1 LKKIF
6 FKYIPAHFGRIFNFR
21 VFVFLMIFTGD
32 LFAGSEISGVVRDT
46 AGKPV
51 SDVNIRLFPTVS
63 GTVSDENGYFYFSR
77 VPDGSYSLIFDHIS
91 YITKEIEVNSKAQ
104 DEIKLTVSL
113 EASITVLAPVSA
125 EVISDLRSVLTI
137 SSRSIEQTNSKNAE
151 EILKSVAD
159 INIENTD
166 GSRSRVSIRGTD
178 SKHTSVYLD
187 GVLLNS
193 SMDGTFDLK
202 SIPAEIIDTV
212 EIYKTGDLT
221 QTGSS
226 IGGIIR
232 IKTKKSGILR
242 ELKISFSENL
252 YQSDR
257 DEFNYGRLNN
267 HSCGISMKYPFG
279 ENSGLFISYT
289 GSRNENEWSYIN
301 AAKADEYRYIN
312 HPNIPRIQTNAY
324 SYSDNVFAS
333 FSSEGKRNDF
343 ELGLNF
349 ARYESGLPGW
359 YDQPYYSAYSEKRNF
374 TANGRAGF
382 YKKEKLSFDIESS
395 YSFRNDQVNIS
406 EIDELFYVDSDDD
419 FQNLKLKAAVKYS
432 LDPFIFRTGAEYN
445 NESVKSVSLDLIE
458 RTREIKSVYSKLEY
472 GKNILSDKLDYRLS
486 GAVRKDFI
494 SGTDFDRWLFSA
506 DNSAEY
512 IWKIFTIIPAYSYSQ
527 SYNLPSFSALF
538 WADNLFSSGNPDLKP
553 EFSVQHELSLSGSA
567 DFNYIK
573 FKAGYTYYDKK
584 LEDLIV
590 WIKRTNGKY
599 TPENFKEGRITGH
612 EISAGADILDG
623 KLMLDA
629 SYSRM
634 NARQFTDNPVTDGKY
649 VIYKPVETFSA
660 SLSCEHNDY
669 KASFR
674 AKYNG
679 RMYLNESNSI
689 DIYPFRL
696 YGASVSKN
704 FRIEKIQINIFA
716 DCENLSD
723 EQYQVIYG
731 YPMPGR
737 KIGSGIEIK
746 F

>member
-1 LKKIF
+1 LKSIC
-6 FKYIPAHFGRIFNFR
+6 FKYIPAHLGRIFNFGI
-21 VFVFLMIFTGD
+21 FVFITLFTAE
-32 LFAGSEISGVVRDT
+32 LIAGSEMSGIVTDA

-51 SDVNIRLFPTVS
+51 PDVNIKLYPTS
-63 GTVSDENGYFYFSR
+63 YGTVSDENGKFYLPR
-77 VPDGSYSLIFDHIS
+77 VSDGYYILIFEHIS
-91 YITKEIEVNSKAQ
+91 FIKKEVGVLSGTEDVIRLK
-104 DEIKLTVSL
+104 VSL
-113 EASITVLAPVSA
+113 ESSITELEPLSA
-125 EVISDLRSVLTI
+125 EVISGLSSVLSLTT
-137 SSRSIEQTNSKNAE
+137 RKIEQLNSKNAE

-187 GVLLNS
+187 GTLLNS
-193 SMDGTFDLK
+193 SMDGSFDLK
-202 SIPAEIIDTV
+202 AIPAEIVDTV
-212 EIYKTGDLT
+212 EIFKAGDLT

-232 IKTKKSGILR
+232 IKTKKSGMLR
-242 ELKISFSENL
+242 ELKISFSENMYL
-252 YQSDR
+252 SDR
-257 DEFNYGRLNN
+257 DEFDGSRLNN
-267 HSCGISMKYPFG
+267 HNYGISMKYPLG
-279 ENSGLFISYT
+279 ENSGLFVSYS

-312 HPNIPRIQTNAY
+312 NPNIPRVQTNSY
-324 SYSDNVFAS
+324 SYSDNIFAS
-333 FSSEGKRNDF
+333 FSYDGHRSAYN
-343 ELGLNF
+343 LGLNYSG
-349 ARYESGLPGW
+349 YETGLPGW

-374 TANGRAGF
+374 TASGTAGF
-382 YKKEKLSFDIESS
+382 YKKEKLSFDLESS

-419 FQNLKLKAAVKYS
+419 FQNLKLKAAVKY
-432 LDPFIFRTGAEYN
+432 LFEPFIFRTGAEYN
-445 NESVKSVSLDLIE
+445 SESVESASLDLDN
-458 RTREIKSVYSKLEY
+458 RSREINSFYSKLEFAR
-472 GKNILSDKLDYRLS
+472 KLFTEKLDYHVS
-486 GAVRKDFI
+486 GAVRKDLI
-494 SGTDFDRWLFSA
+494 SGTYFDKWLFSA
-506 DNSAEY
+506 DNSVEFSGDV
-512 IWKIFTIIPAYSYSQ
+512 FTLIPNYSYSQ

-567 DFNYIK
+567 VLNYVK
-573 FKAGYTYYDKK
+573 FKAGYSYYDKK
-584 LEDLIV
+584 LEDLVV

-660 SLSCEHNDY
+660 SISCDHNDY

-696 YGASVSKN
+696 YGASVSRN
-704 FRIEKIQINIFA
+704 LRMEKIQINLFA
-716 DCENLSD
+716 NCDNILD

-737 KIGSGIEIK
+737 KIESGIEIK

>member
-1 LKKIF
+1 MTL
-6 FKYIPAHFGRIFNFR
+6 
-21 VFVFLMIFTGD
+21 TGS
-32 LFAGSEISGVVRDT
+32 LIAGSEMSGIVTDV

-51 SDVNIRLFPTVS
+51 PDVNIKLYPTS
-63 GTVSDENGYFYFSR
+63 FGTVSDENGKFFLPR
-77 VPDGSYSLIFDHIS
+77 VSDGNYILIFEHIS
-91 YITKEIEVNSKAQ
+91 FIKKEVAVLSGTEDAVRLK
-104 DEIKLTVSL
+104 VSL
-113 EASITVLAPVSA
+113 ESGITELEPLSA
-125 EVISDLRSVLTI
+125 EVISGLSSVLTL
-137 SSRSIEQTNSKNAE
+137 SPRKIEQLNSKNAE

-187 GVLLNS
+187 GTLLNS
-193 SMDGTFDLK
+193 SMDGSFDLK
-202 SIPAEIIDTV
+202 AIPAEIIDTV

-232 IKTKKSGILR
+232 IKTKKSGMLR

-252 YQSDR
+252 YLSDR
-257 DEFNYGRLNN
+257 DEFDGSRLNN
-267 HSCGISMKYPFG
+267 HNYGISMNYPLG
-279 ENSGLFISYT
+279 ENSGLFVSYS

-301 AAKADEYRYIN
+301 AAKADEYRYIDN
-312 HPNIPRIQTNAY
+312 PNIPRVQTNAF
-324 SYSDNVFAS
+324 SYSDNIFAS
-333 FSSEGKRNDF
+333 FNFDGQRSAYN
-343 ELGLNF
+343 LGLNYSG
-349 ARYESGLPGW
+349 YETGLPGW

-374 TANGRAGF
+374 TASGTAGF
-382 YKKEKLSFDIESS
+382 YKKEKLSFDLESS

-406 EIDELFYVDSDDD
+406 EIDELFYVNSDDD
-419 FQNLKLKAAVKYS
+419 FQNMKLKAAVKY
-432 LDPFIFRTGAEYN
+432 LFEPFIFRTGGEYSK
-445 NESVKSVSLDLIE
+445 ESVESASLDKNE
-458 RTREIKSVYSKLEY
+458 RSREIKSVYSKLEY
-472 GKNILSDKLDYRLS
+472 GKNILSDKLDYRMS
-486 GAVRKDFI
+486 GTVRKDFI
-494 SGTDFDRWLFSA
+494 SAADFDKLLFSF

-512 IWKIFTIIPAYSYSQ
+512 STSVFIFMPKYSYSQ

-538 WADNLFSSGNPDLKP
+538 WADNLFSSGNADLKP

-567 DFNYIK
+567 VFNYLK
-573 FKAGYTYYDKK
+573 FKAGYSYYDKK

-599 TPENFKEGRITGH
+599 TPENFKEGRVTGH
-612 EISAGADILDG
+612 ELFAGADILDG

-660 SLSCEHNDY
+660 SISCDHNDY

-689 DIYPFRL
+689 DIYPFWL

-716 DCENLSD
+716 DCDNILD

-737 KIGSGIEIK
+737 KIESGIEIK

>member
-1 LKKIF
+1 MV
-6 FKYIPAHFGRIFNFR
+6 FN
-21 VFVFLMIFTGD
+21 VD
-32 LFAGSEISGVVRDT
+32 LFAGSEISGVVRDSS
-46 AGKPV
+46 GKPV

-91 YITKEIEVNSKAQ
+91 YITKEIKVNSKAQ

-125 EVISDLRSVLTI
+125 EVISDLSSVLTI

-151 EILKSVAD
+151 EILKIVAD

-193 SMDGTFDLK
+193 SMDGSFDLK
-202 SIPAEIIDTV
+202 SIPADIIDAV
-212 EIYKTGDLT
+212 EIYKAGDLT
-221 QTGSS
+221 MTGSS

-232 IKTKKSGILR
+232 IKTKKSGIKK
-242 ELKISFSENL
+242 EFKISYSDDL

-257 DEFNYGRLNN
+257 DKFTFDRLNN
-267 HSCGISMKYPFG
+267 HRCGISMKYPLG
-279 ENSGLFISYT
+279 DNSGLFISYS

-312 HPNIPRIQTNAY
+312 HPNIPRFQTNAY

-333 FSSEGKRNDF
+333 FNFSGNNSDYN
-343 ELGLNF
+343 LGLNYSEF
-349 ARYESGLPGW
+349 ETGLPGW

-374 TANGRAGF
+374 IANGTAGF
-382 YKKEKLSFDIESS
+382 YKKEKLSLDIESS

-406 EIDELFYVDSDDD
+406 EIDELFYVDSNDD
-419 FQNLKLKAAVKYS
+419 FQNMKLKAAVKYT
-432 LDPFIFRTGAEYN
+432 LEPFIFRTGAEYTT
-445 NESVKSVSLDLIE
+445 ESVKSVSLDLIE
-458 RTREIKSVYSKLEY
+458 RTREIKSVYSKMEY

-494 SGTDFDRWLFSA
+494 SASDFDRFLFSF

-512 IWKIFTIIPAYSYSQ
+512 SKNIFTLMPKYSYSQ

-553 EFSVQHELSLSGSA
+553 EYSVQHEFSLSGSA
-567 DFNYIK
+567 VLTEFK
-573 FKAGYTYYDKK
+573 FRGGYTYYDKK

-599 TPENFKEGRITGH
+599 TPENFKEGRIRGH
-612 EISAGADILDG
+612 EISAGADIFSGKMKLDF
-623 KLMLDA
+623 

-634 NARQFTDNPVTDGKY
+634 NAKQFTDNPVTDDKY

-660 SLSCEHNDY
+660 GISCDHNDY

-679 RMYLNESNSI
+679 RMYLNETNSI
-689 DIYPFRL
+689 DIYPFWL
-696 YGASVSKN
+696 YDASVSKT
-704 FRIEKIQINIFA
+704 FRIGKVELNIFA
-716 DCENLSD
+716 DCDNIFD

>member
-1 LKKIF
+1 MTL
-6 FKYIPAHFGRIFNFR
+6 
-21 VFVFLMIFTGD
+21 TGS
-32 LFAGSEISGVVRDT
+32 LLAGSEMSGIVTDIT
-46 AGKPV
+46 GKPV
-51 SDVNIRLFPTVS
+51 PDVNIKLYPTS
-63 GTVSDENGYFYFSR
+63 YGTVSDENGKFYLPR
-77 VPDGSYSLIFDHIS
+77 VSDGNYILIFEHIS
-91 YITKEIEVNSKAQ
+91 FNKKEVGVVSGTEDVIRLK
-104 DEIKLTVSL
+104 VSL
-113 EASITVLAPVSA
+113 ESGITELEPLSA
-125 EVISDLRSVLTI
+125 EVISGLSSVLTL
-137 SSRSIEQTNSKNAE
+137 SSRKIEQLNSKNAE

-187 GVLLNS
+187 GVLINS
-193 SMDGTFDLK
+193 SMDGSFDLK
-202 SIPAEIIDTV
+202 SIPAEIVDTV
-212 EIYKTGDLT
+212 EIYKAGDLT

-232 IKTKKSGILR
+232 IKTKKNGMLR
-242 ELKISFSENL
+242 EVKISFSENL
-252 YQSDR
+252 YLSDR
-257 DEFNYGRLNN
+257 DEFNFGRLNN
-267 HSCGISMKYPFG
+267 HNYGISMKYPLG
-279 ENSGLFISYT
+279 ENSGLFVSYS

-312 HPNIPRIQTNAY
+312 NPNTPKVQTNAF
-324 SYSDNVFAS
+324 SYSDNIFAS
-333 FSSEGKRNDF
+333 FNFDGQRSAYN
-343 ELGLNF
+343 LGLNYSG
-349 ARYESGLPGW
+349 YETGLPGW

-374 TANGRAGF
+374 TASGTAGF
-382 YKKEKLSFDIESS
+382 YKKEKLSFDLESS

-406 EIDELFYVDSDDD
+406 EIDELFYVNSDDD
-419 FQNLKLKAAVKYS
+419 FENLKLKTAVKYS
-432 LDPFIFRTGAEYN
+432 LDPFILRTGAEYN
-445 NESVKSVSLDLIE
+445 KESVESASLDKNE
-458 RTREIKSVYSKLEY
+458 RSREIKSVYSKLEY

-486 GAVRKDFI
+486 GTVRKDLI
-494 SGTDFDRWLFSA
+494 SAADFDKFLFSF

-512 IWKIFTIIPAYSYSQ
+512 SKSVFIIMPKYSYSQ

-538 WADNLFSSGNPDLKP
+538 WADNLFSSGNADLKP
-553 EFSVQHELSLSGSA
+553 EFSVQHEISLSGSA
-567 DFNYIK
+567 DLNYIK

-612 EISAGADILDG
+612 ELSAGADILDG

-634 NARQFTDNPVTDGKY
+634 NAKQYTDNPVTDGKY

-660 SLSCEHNDY
+660 SISCDHNDY

-689 DIYPFRL
+689 DIYPFWL
-696 YGASVSKN
+696 YGASVSRN
-704 FRIEKIQINIFA
+704 FKIEKIQINIFA
-716 DCENLSD
+716 DCDNILD

-737 KIGSGIEIK
+737 KIESGIEIK

>member
-1 LKKIF
+1 MTL
-6 FKYIPAHFGRIFNFR
+6 
-21 VFVFLMIFTGD
+21 TGS
-32 LFAGSEISGVVRDT
+32 LLAGSEMSGIVTDA

-51 SDVNIRLFPTVS
+51 PDVNIKLYPTS
-63 GTVSDENGYFYFSR
+63 YGTVSDENGKFYLPR
-77 VPDGSYSLIFDHIS
+77 VSDGNYILIFEHIS
-91 YITKEIEVNSKAQ
+91 FIKKEVAVLSGTDDAVRLK
-104 DEIKLTVSL
+104 VSL
-113 EASITVLAPVSA
+113 ESGITELEPLSA
-125 EVISDLRSVLTI
+125 EVISGLSSVLTI
-137 SSRSIEQTNSKNAE
+137 SPRKIEQLNSKNAE
-151 EILKSVAD
+151 EILKSVPD

-187 GVLLNS
+187 GTLLNS
-193 SMDGTFDLK
+193 SMDGSFDLK
-202 SIPAEIIDTV
+202 AIPAEIIDTV
-212 EIYKTGDLT
+212 EIYKAGDLT

-232 IKTKKSGILR
+232 IKTKKSGMLR
-242 ELKISFSENL
+242 EIKISFSENRYL
-252 YQSDR
+252 SDR
-257 DEFNYGRLNN
+257 DEFDGRKLNN
-267 HSCGISMKYPFG
+267 HNYGISVKYPLG
-279 ENSGLFISYT
+279 ENSGLFISYSE
-289 GSRNENEWSYIN
+289 SRNENEWSYIN

-312 HPNIPRIQTNAY
+312 NPNTPKVQTNAY

-333 FSSEGKRNDF
+333 FNYSGNNSDF
-343 ELGLNF
+343 NLGLNYSE
-349 ARYESGLPGW
+349 YETGLPGW

-374 TANGRAGF
+374 TANGTAGF
-382 YKKEKLSFDIESS
+382 YKKDKLSLDLESS
-395 YSFRNDQVNIS
+395 YSFSNDQVNIS
-406 EIDELFYVDSDDD
+406 EIDELFYVDSNDD
-419 FQNLKLKAAVKYS
+419 FQNMKLKTAMKY
-432 LDPFIFRTGAEYN
+432 LLEPFIFRTGAEYN
-445 NESVKSVSLDLIE
+445 AESVSSASLD
-458 RTREIKSVYSKLEY
+458 RDNRRREINSVYSKIEY
-472 GKNILSDKLDYRLS
+472 EKKIFSDELDYHIT

-494 SGTDFDRWLFSA
+494 SAADFDKFLFSF

-512 IWKIFTIIPAYSYSQ
+512 SKNIFTLMPKYSYSQ

-553 EFSVQHELSLSGSA
+553 EYSVQHDFSLSGSA
-567 DFNYIK
+567 VLTEFK
-573 FKAGYTYYDKK
+573 FKSGYTYYDKK

-612 EISAGADILDG
+612 ELSAGVDVFDG
-623 KLMLDA
+623 KLRFDA

-660 SLSCEHNDY
+660 SLACEHNDY

-679 RMYLNESNSI
+679 RMYLNETNSI
-689 DIYPFRL
+689 DIYPFSL
-696 YGASVSKN
+696 YDASVSKN
-704 FRIEKIQINIFA
+704 FRMKKIQINIFA
-716 DCENLSD
+716 DCDNILD

>member
-1 LKKIF
+1 MTL
-6 FKYIPAHFGRIFNFR
+6 
-21 VFVFLMIFTGD
+21 TGS
-32 LFAGSEISGVVRDT
+32 LIAGSEMSGIVTDV

-51 SDVNIRLFPTVS
+51 PDVNIKLYPTS
-63 GTVSDENGYFYFSR
+63 FGTVSDENGKFFLPR
-77 VPDGSYSLIFDHIS
+77 VSDGNYILIFEHIS
-91 YITKEIEVNSKAQ
+91 FIKKEVAVLSGTEDAVRLK
-104 DEIKLTVSL
+104 VSL
-113 EASITVLAPVSA
+113 ESGITELEPLSA
-125 EVISDLRSVLTI
+125 EVISGLSSVLTL
-137 SSRSIEQTNSKNAE
+137 SPRKIEQLNSKNAE

-187 GVLLNS
+187 GTLLNS
-193 SMDGTFDLK
+193 SMDGSFDLK
-202 SIPAEIIDTV
+202 AIPAEIIDTV

-232 IKTKKSGILR
+232 IKTKKSGMLR

-252 YQSDR
+252 YLSDR
-257 DEFNYGRLNN
+257 DEFDGSRLNN
-267 HSCGISMKYPFG
+267 HNYGISMNYPLG
-279 ENSGLFISYT
+279 ENSGLFVSYS

-301 AAKADEYRYIN
+301 AAKADEYRYIDN
-312 HPNIPRIQTNAY
+312 PKIPRVQTNAF
-324 SYSDNVFAS
+324 SYSDNIFAS
-333 FSSEGKRNDF
+333 FNFDGQRSAYN
-343 ELGLNF
+343 LGLNYSG
-349 ARYESGLPGW
+349 YETGLPGW

-374 TANGRAGF
+374 TAGGTAGF
-382 YKKEKLSFDIESS
+382 YKKEKLSFDLESS

-406 EIDELFYVDSDDD
+406 EIDELFYVNSDDD
-419 FQNLKLKAAVKYS
+419 FQNMKLKAAVKY
-432 LDPFIFRTGAEYN
+432 LFEPFIFRTGGEYSK
-445 NESVKSVSLDLIE
+445 ESVESASLDKNE
-458 RTREIKSVYSKLEY
+458 RSREIKSVYSKLEY
-472 GKNILSDKLDYRLS
+472 GKNILSDKLDYRMS
-486 GAVRKDFI
+486 GTVRKDFI
-494 SGTDFDRWLFSA
+494 SAADFDKLLFSF

-512 IWKIFTIIPAYSYSQ
+512 SKSVFIFMPKYSYSQ

-538 WADNLFSSGNPDLKP
+538 WADNLFSSGNADLKP

-567 DFNYIK
+567 VLNYLK
-573 FKAGYTYYDKK
+573 FKAGYSYYDKK

-634 NARQFTDNPVTDGKY
+634 NARQLTDNPVTDGKY

-689 DIYPFRL
+689 GIYPFWL

-704 FRIEKIQINIFA
+704 FRTEKIQINIFA
-716 DCENLSD
+716 DCDNILD

-737 KIGSGIEIK
+737 KIESGIEIK

>member
-1 LKKIF
+1 MAL
-6 FKYIPAHFGRIFNFR
+6 
-21 VFVFLMIFTGD
+21 TGS
-32 LFAGSEISGVVRDT
+32 LLAGSEVSGIVTDT

-51 SDVNIRLFPTVS
+51 TDVNIKLYPTS
-63 GTVSDENGYFYFSR
+63 YGTVSDENGKFFLPR
-77 VPDGSYSLIFDHIS
+77 VSDGNYILIFEHIS
-91 YITKEIEVNSKAQ
+91 FIKKEVGVLSGTEDAVRLK
-104 DEIKLTVSL
+104 VSL
-113 EASITVLAPVSA
+113 ESGITELEPLSA
-125 EVISDLRSVLTI
+125 EVISGLSSVLTL
-137 SSRSIEQTNSKNAE
+137 SSRKIGQLNSKNAE

-187 GVLLNS
+187 GTLLNS
-193 SMDGTFDLK
+193 SMDGSFDLK
-202 SIPAEIIDTV
+202 AIPAEIVDTV
-212 EIYKTGDLT
+212 EIYKAGDLT

-232 IKTKKSGILR
+232 IKTKKSGMLR

-252 YQSDR
+252 YLSDR
-257 DEFNYGRLNN
+257 DEFDGSRLNN
-267 HSCGISMKYPFG
+267 HNYGISMKYPLG
-279 ENSGLFISYT
+279 ENSGLFISYS

-312 HPNIPRIQTNAY
+312 NPNTPKVQTNAY
-324 SYSDNVFAS
+324 SYSDNIFAS
-333 FSSEGKRNDF
+333 FNYDGQRSAYN
-343 ELGLNF
+343 LGLNYSG
-349 ARYESGLPGW
+349 YETGLPGW
-359 YDQPYYSAYSEKRNF
+359 YDQPYYSAYSEKKNF
-374 TANGRAGF
+374 TASGTAGF
-382 YKKEKLSFDIESS
+382 YKKEKLSFDLESS

-406 EIDELFYVDSDDD
+406 EIDELFYVNSDDD
-419 FQNLKLKAAVKYS
+419 FENLKLKTAVKYS
-432 LDPFIFRTGAEYN
+432 LDPFILRTGAEYN
-445 NESVKSVSLDLIE
+445 KESVESASLDKNE
-458 RTREIKSVYSKLEY
+458 RSREIKSVYSKLEY

-486 GAVRKDFI
+486 GSVRKDLI
-494 SGTDFDRWLFSA
+494 SAADFDKFLFSF

-512 IWKIFTIIPAYSYSQ
+512 SKSVFIFMTKYSYSQ

-538 WADNLFSSGNPDLKP
+538 WADNLFSSGNADLKP

-567 DFNYIK
+567 DLNYIK

-599 TPENFKEGRITGH
+599 TPENFKEGRIRGH
-612 EISAGADILDG
+612 EISAGVDIFSGKMKLDV
-623 KLMLDA
+623 
-629 SYSRM
+629 SYSHM
-634 NARQFTDNPVTDGKY
+634 NAKQFTDNSVTDDKY

-660 SLSCEHNDY
+660 SISCDHNDF

-689 DIYPFRL
+689 DIYPFWL

-704 FRIEKIQINIFA
+704 FRTEKIQIKIFA
-716 DCENLSD
+716 DCDNILD

-737 KIGSGIEIK
+737 KIESGIEIK